1 MIDALK
7 LVKPFIK
14 VALARAGRP
23 QDVPLVGV
31 RVVEVIGLEDAAH
44 ELCVTFEKLI
54 EHLLVLDVVASA
66 GSLSGDGRVQELLLG
81 DLVDMLDLIDGLH
94 GGCVEILCQVHDRL
108 LQIFICLVEEV
119 LLGARLAVV
128 AGRYQERVV
137 VLQVA
142 QRVEYFQEL
151 ESACFLLLL
160 LSGLIE
166 CPILVAEKRCA
177 GAATKVSVDA
187 DPLRFELGLNHFE
200 PIEWAEVVAR
210 PGGNGLCRAALLL
223 RVSSI
228 LSRHLLLL
236 ATVSVLAH
244 R

>member
-1 MIDALK
+1 MTI
-7 LVKPFIK
+7 
-14 VALARAGRP
+14 
-23 QDVPLVGV
+23 
-31 RVVEVIGLEDAAH
+31 
-44 ELCVTFEKLI
+44 
-54 EHLLVLDVVASA
+54 
-66 GSLSGDGRVQELLLG
+66 
-81 DLVDMLDLIDGLH
+81 
-94 GGCVEILCQVHDRL
+94 
-108 LQIFICLVEEV
+108 
-119 LLGARLAVV
+119 V
-128 AGRYQERVV
+128 AGRYQKRVV

-187 DPLRFELGLNHFE
+187 NPLRFELGLNHFE